1 MPALMRALALCACA
15 GAAASALISGALVAP
30 ALCAVLARRY
40 NALVTRTPPQP
51 VSPFALS
58 LTFLLAVYWLAG
70 CATRFGPG
78 YAVRQQKIQV
88 RFSQEPRP
96 LLEIT
101 AEYRIENT
109 GNQPLDSLDV
119 RLPGRRYRPSA
130 YQISWDRAPLA
141 HNVSPDNPRD
151 TELRFAELWKVGEIH
166 TLELSYEL
174 APATGDDTVGFSADA
189 FYLPSEGWTP
199 QLPQARGLFGFG
211 GVPPRE
217 WPLTITVP
225 REFLLHA
232 SGEGAKHSVK
242 GTADEYAFRQTAGD
256 FNPFVIAGRY
266 VETLQTLSRG
276 RKVHLWTRGK
286 LDAAQLAA
294 SGSALSKALSA
305 YDALFGTRSK
315 SSGLWIVEC
324 PSADGCRTEREEGYE
339 ALLYGRNSPRSVQLI
354 SRDSVLVDARSG
366 LSSIEAF
373 AGPALAAGWLGYGQ
387 NPGFYEQ
394 QPPVSALPAFA
405 AALAR
410 EAVSGQA
417 ARSEIIERGL
427 LAVPE
432 PAAPASNADPAV
444 IRAKSLLLF
453 YALRDKV
460 GSDAFQK
467 AMQHMLYARQ
477 RRGFNVADLI
487 AALEDE
493 SHQSIG
499 PYVRQWI
506 KRPGIPAEFRGRY
519 AHSAGTPQTFL
530 QETTQ

>member
-1 MPALMRALALCACA
+1 LSASAA
-15 GAAASALISGALVAP
+15 AAASAPNLARPLAST
-30 ALCAVLARRY
+30 LCAAIPRHY
-40 NALVTRTPPQP
+40 NAFVARTPPEP
-51 VSPFALS
+51 VSPFAVS

-70 CATRFGPG
+70 CATPFGPG

-88 RFSQEPRP
+88 RFSPQPQPR
-96 LLEIT
+96 LEIT
-101 AEYRIENT
+101 AEYQLENT

-119 RLPGRRYRPSA
+119 RLPGRRYRPGA
-130 YQISWDRAPLA
+130 FQISWDRAPLA
-141 HNVSPDNPRD
+141 HKVSPDNPRD
-151 TELRFAELWKVGEIH
+151 TELRFPQLWKVGEIH

-174 APATGDDTVGFSADA
+174 ASATLEDTVGFSADA

-232 SGEGAKHSVK
+232 SGESAKRSVK
-242 GTADEYAFRQTAGD
+242 GSSDEYSFRQTAGD
-256 FNPFVIAGRY
+256 FNPFVVAGRY

-286 LDAAQLAA
+286 LDAAQLAESGA
-294 SGSALSKALSA
+294 SLSRVLAA
-305 YDALFGTRSK
+305 YEALFGAGSK

-324 PSADGCRTEREEGYE
+324 PSADGCATQREASYA
-339 ALLYGRNSPRSVQLI
+339 ALLYGRERPRSAQLI
-354 SRDSVLVDARSG
+354 SRDSVLVDARPG
-366 LSSIEAF
+366 LSSIEAS

-417 ARSEIIERGL
+417 TRSEIIERGL
-427 LAVPE
+427 LAIPE
-432 PAAPASNADPAV
+432 PATPSSNADPAV
-444 IRAKSLLLF
+444 VRAKSLLLF

-467 AMQHMLYARQ
+467 AIQHMLYARQ
-477 RRGFNVADLI
+477 RRGFNVTDLI
-487 AALEDE
+487 AALEEE

-506 KRPGIPAEFRGRY
+506 KRPGIPAEFRSRY
-519 AHSAGTPQTFL
+519 AQSAGTQQTLL
-530 QETTQ
+530 QETTR